1 MRHDF
6 FQSLKL
12 IWIVRDNA
20 DAFYINLSPTMGRIL
35 AQEAKEFIVEARVRT
50 ALGGEVLRTFLL
62 PWNFNRASR
71 GTGAIF
77 KFDSDSIEEW
87 SLIAVEVY
95 WNNFWCKF
103 ELLALSLRHSTMTRP
118 RYLHITCSIEQLNAY
133 QL

>member
-62 PWNFNRASR
+62 P
-71 GTGAIF
+71 
-77 KFDSDSIEEW
+77 
-87 SLIAVEVY
+87 
-95 WNNFWCKF
+95 
-103 ELLALSLRHSTMTRP
+103 
-118 RYLHITCSIEQLNAY
+118 
-133 QL
+133 